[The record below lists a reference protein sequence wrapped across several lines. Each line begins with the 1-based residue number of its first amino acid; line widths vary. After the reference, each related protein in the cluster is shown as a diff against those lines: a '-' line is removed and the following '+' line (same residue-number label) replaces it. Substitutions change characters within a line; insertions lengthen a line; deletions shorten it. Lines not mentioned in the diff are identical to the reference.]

1 MSRGMSDGEL
11 AIAKLAIKNQ
21 SRMGQKEAKAVRVRE
36 SIERVV
42 ALSII
47 LSIGLTLFLGSFL
60 LLVAVILFWGMSIVI
75 YIVGKRRILNRIRQ
89 NQTEK
94 FRRREKSRG
103 KKFS

>member
-1 MSRGMSDGEL
+1 MSRGGMSEGEL

-36 SIERVV
+36 STERVV
-42 ALSII
+42 AFFII
-47 LSIGLTLFLGSFL
+47 LSIGSTLYFGEFL

-94 FRRREKSRG
+94 FRRRQ
-103 KKFS
+103 